1 MKKTRFLV
9 AEAVPE
15 TLANLVPLTVS
26 NLENMVY
33 IRNMQHWSR
42 IAGNKFWRVRGPCVV
57 SSIITV
63 ETPNITVETPN
74 IAVVHDP
81 PINLTNQNDFDF
93 EMKIHIS
100 RS

>member
-1 MKKTRFLV
+1 M
-9 AEAVPE
+9 
-15 TLANLVPLTVS
+15 
-26 NLENMVY
+26 
-33 IRNMQHWSR
+33 
-42 IAGNKFWRVRGPCVV
+42 RGPSVV
-57 SSIITV
+57 ASIITV